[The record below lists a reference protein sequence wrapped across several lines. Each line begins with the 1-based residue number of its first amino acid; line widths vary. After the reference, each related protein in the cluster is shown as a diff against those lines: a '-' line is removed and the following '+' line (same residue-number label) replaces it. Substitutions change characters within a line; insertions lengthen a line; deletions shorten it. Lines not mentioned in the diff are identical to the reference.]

1 MNRRTLQAALAFS
14 ALALAGAQV
23 AQAQQTTQPQERSVG
38 DKAREA
44 GHEAKEAVKDTAI
57 TTAVKAK
64 ILAEP
69 GLKVLEIGVDTD
81 NGVVTLSGA
90 VDTAL
95 SLKKAEQL
103 AAGTDG
109 VKSVQNKL
117 TVRTKSSG

>member
-1 MNRRTLQAALAFS
+1 MNARILKAALAFS
-14 ALALAGAQV
+14 VLALAGSQV
-23 AQAQQTTQPQERSVG
+23 ALAQQSPQPQERSMG

-44 GHEAKEAVKDTAI
+44 GAEAKEVVKDTAI

-90 VDTAL
+90 VDSAL
-95 SLKKAEQL
+95 NVKKAEQI
-103 AAGTDG
+103 AATTEG
-109 VKSVQNKL
+109 VRSVNNKL
-117 TVRTKSSG
+117 SIRTKSSG